1 MPPGRNAFVRSERC
15 AKSEVGASEG
25 RTTKVGV
32 KEYSSPQESKNVGNT
47 SDYTGQFIVMM
58 VYVIAGYNF
67 GVKCNIC
74 GANIWI
80 QFIFQTCRTSEI
92 IFSSCSVSPPLI

>member
-32 KEYSSPQESKNVGNT
+32 TDTLVPRSQKSWKYQWLNGTVYSYDVVR
-47 SDYTGQFIVMM
+47 D
-58 VYVIAGYNF
+58 
-67 GVKCNIC
+67 
-74 GANIWI
+74 
-80 QFIFQTCRTSEI
+80 CR
-92 IFSSCSVSPPLI
+92 C